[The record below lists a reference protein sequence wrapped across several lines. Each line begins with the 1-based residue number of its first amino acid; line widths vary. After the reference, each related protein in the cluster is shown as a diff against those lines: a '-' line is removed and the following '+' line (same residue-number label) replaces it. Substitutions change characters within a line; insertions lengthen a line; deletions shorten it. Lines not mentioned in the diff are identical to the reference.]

1 MAKYKKYESEFKLK
15 LVKEHRIGQSIKA
28 LSKQWGISYSQ
39 IRKWVDHYNLSG
51 SEGLLRKSNRNYTK
65 GFKLKVVQ
73 AYLKKDL
80 SLRDCCLH
88 FQIPT
93 IGTVSAWVKVYE
105 RLGEDGLNTQQKGRK
120 KMKENKA
127 QKSSKPLTRLE
138 ELEQENLY
146 LRAEN
151 ELLKKL
157 EALSQ
162 GKTTPQK
169 KKRWPLKS

>member
-1 MAKYKKYESEFKLK
+1 
-15 LVKEHRIGQSIKA
+15 
-28 LSKQWGISYSQ
+28 
-39 IRKWVDHYNLSG
+39 
-51 SEGLLRKSNRNYTK
+51 
-65 GFKLKVVQ
+65 
-73 AYLKKDL
+73 
-80 SLRDCCLH
+80 
-88 FQIPT
+88 
-93 IGTVSAWVKVYE
+93 
-105 RLGEDGLNTQQKGRK
+105 
-120 KMKENKA
+120 MKENKA